1 MDPFL
6 GEIRTFGGNFAPI
19 GWLPCDGRLLPISG
33 NEALFTL
40 LGTMYGGD
48 GQTTFA
54 LPDLQGRAPVH
65 RQQSGFPIGAKAG
78 AETVALTST
87 QIPAHT
93 HLIAATNAAGTTDKP
108 TNALWAQPVPAGNPP
123 PVTPKL
129 YSASKDGT
137 MSPQAVQS
145 SGGNQPHDNM
155 MPYLAVTFIIAV
167 EGLFPSSS

>member
-6 GEIRTFGGNFAPI
+6 GEIRTFGGNFAPV

-40 LGTMYGGD
+40 LGTIYGGD

-65 RQQSGFPIGAKAG
+65 RQQSGFSMGAKAG
-78 AETVALTST
+78 AETVTLTT
-87 QIPAHT
+87 QQIPAHT
-93 HLIAATNAAGTTDKP
+93 HLALATNQAGTSNKP
-108 TNALWAQPVPAGNPP
+108 TGALWAQPVPSGSPP
-123 PVTPKL
+123 PVTPRL
-129 YSASKDGT
+129 YSATKDGS
-137 MSPQAVQS
+137 MNAQAVQS

-167 EGLFPSSS
+167 EGIFPSS